1 MIKDDFCDFCNNIK
15 LDNFED
21 MQTTVKGITKKLNK
35 HYYDIDDDESNMYIV
50 GSVGRTTAIKNTS
63 DLDILFNLPKS
74 VYDRINDND
83 GNKQSQLLQEVKNV
97 LKEK

>member
-50 GSVGRTTAIKNTS
+50 GSVGRTTKIQVIWTYF
-63 DLDILFNLPKS
+63 LIYLRVFM
-74 VYDRINDND
+74 I
-83 GNKQSQLLQEVKNV
+83 E
-97 LKEK
+97 